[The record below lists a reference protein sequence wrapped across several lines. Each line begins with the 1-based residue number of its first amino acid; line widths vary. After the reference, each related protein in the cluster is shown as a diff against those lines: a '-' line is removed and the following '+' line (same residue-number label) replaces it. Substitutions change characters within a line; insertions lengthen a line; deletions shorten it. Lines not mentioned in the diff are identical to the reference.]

1 MRGFAE
7 TLKIKTHKNR
17 QSICGWN
24 PPLAYKTHNKVSD
37 KDHKCIFKFNIYLP
51 IVCLFFF
58 FNAGFSTEAIE
69 QLSAGDKDNAGMHH
83 KSYGSGKELQYEF
96 ATHLFLPNIRLC
108 WLAANHAGI
117 ANRSVDRAIIILC
130 AVPLDHL
137 HIHVGCKSY
146 WTQLSGDG
154 CYLVSNSSSLSFI
167 IIKEQHL

>member
-24 PPLAYKTHNKVSD
+24 PALAYQTQNTVSD
-37 KDHKCIFKFNIYLP
+37 KDDQYIFKFNIYPP
-51 IVCLFFF
+51 IVLFFF
-58 FNAGFSTEAIE
+58 
-69 QLSAGDKDNAGMHH
+69 LRWDSALKWYNSLCWGQRQCRHH
-83 KSYGSGKELQYEF
+83 KSYGSGKELQYKF
-96 ATHLFLPNIRLC
+96 ATHLFFPNIRLC

-117 ANRSVDRAIIILC
+117 ANRSVHRAIIILC

-137 HIHVGCKSY
+137 HIHVGCESY
-146 WTQLSGDG
+146 RTQLSGDE

-167 IIKEQHL
+167 ISKEQHL